1 MKSYPFF
8 LGSIACISLLSG
20 LLTTV
25 DAADPPNI
33 LILLGDDIDKSS
45 LGPWGGQ
52 AHTPHLDQLAND
64 GVRLDCVY
72 ANVAMCAPFRQ
83 EFFSG
88 QCAWRT
94 GAMPNHSKSVAGTKS
109 LPHYLKPLGYH
120 VGLLGKKHIGPRD
133 AYPFEDL
140 GDLPKDRDANEDAV
154 IRTETYIQKAIRAE
168 APFCLVVASND
179 GHGPYTHGDRSRYPA
194 NTIQTPHDALGTS
207 QYKQQLGAHLAEVTN
222 LDELLGKLRN
232 ILQNENVAQNTLII
246 FCSEQGN
253 AFPFSKWTC
262 FESGLTSG
270 MIAVLPKVIPAG
282 TVNENITWI
291 ADIAPTL
298 LDASGGD
305 TAAWTF
311 DGISQWKNWTG
322 ENEPDVHRY
331 AYGAF
336 TNCNILD
343 NKTRNFP
350 IRSIRDDTYTLIWS
364 PQYQNITSNV
374 TLTQAL
380 DWIHNKKSKKYPDVA
395 ASWVQKSFDD
405 PQAHT
410 MALVHRLHH
419 RPEWALYDRKN
430 DPHELE
436 NLATSQSHKK
446 IFERLQKALQTWLD
460 RWDDSDPIAT
470 ENAFIQ
476 K

>member
-1 MKSYPFF
+1 MKSYLSF
-8 LGSIACISLLSG
+8 LCSITYISLLSG

-25 DAADPPNI
+25 HAADQPNI

-52 AHTPHLDQLAND
+52 AHTPHLDQLARD

-83 EFFSG
+83 EFYSG

-109 LPHYLKPLGYH
+109 LPHYLQPLGYH

-133 AYPFEDL
+133 SYPFDDL
-140 GDLPKDRDANEDAV
+140 GDLPKDRDANKDAV
-154 IRTETYIQKAIRAE
+154 IRAEAYIQKAIRTE
-168 APFCLVVASND
+168 TPFCLVVASND

-194 NTIQTPHDALGTS
+194 ATIQTPHDALGTS

-222 LDELLGKLRN
+222 LDDLLGKLRK
-232 ILQNENVAQNTLII
+232 ILQDENITQNTLII

-282 TVNENITWI
+282 TVKKNMTWI
-291 ADIAPTL
+291 ADVAPTL
-298 LDASGGD
+298 LDAVGGN

-311 DGISQWKNWTG
+311 DGISQWGNLTG
-322 ENEPDVHRY
+322 GETDVHRY

-343 NKTRNFP
+343 NKTRNYP
-350 IRSIRDDTYTLIWS
+350 IRSIRDDRYTLIWS
-364 PQYQNITSNV
+364 PQHRDITSNV

-380 DWIHNKKSKKYPDVA
+380 DWINHKNNDRYPDVA
-395 ASWVQKSFDD
+395 ASWVQKSYDD
-405 PQAHT
+405 PHPHT
-410 MALVHRLHH
+410 QTLVHRLHH
-419 RPEWALYDRKN
+419 RPEWALYDRRN
-430 DPHELE
+430 DPHELD
-436 NLATSQSHKK
+436 NLVASDGHKEV
-446 IFERLQKALQTWLD
+446 FERLQKALHVWLN
-460 RWDDSDPIAT
+460 RWNDSDPVAT

>member
-1 MKSYPFF
+1 MKSYLSF
-8 LGSIACISLLSG
+8 LCSITYISLLSG

-25 DAADPPNI
+25 HAADQPNI

-52 AHTPHLDQLAND
+52 AHTPHLDQLARD

-83 EFFSG
+83 EFYSG
-88 QCAWRT
+88 RCAWRT

-109 LPHYLKPLGYH
+109 LPHYLQPLGYH

-133 AYPFEDL
+133 SYPFDDL
-140 GDLPKDRDANEDAV
+140 GDLPKDRDANKDAV
-154 IRTETYIQKAIRAE
+154 IRAEAYIQKAIRTE
-168 APFCLVVASND
+168 TPFCLVVASND

-194 NTIQTPHDALGTS
+194 ATIQTPHDALGTS

-222 LDELLGKLRN
+222 LDDLLGKLRK
-232 ILQNENVAQNTLII
+232 ILQDENITQNTLII

-282 TVNENITWI
+282 TVKKNMTWI
-291 ADIAPTL
+291 ADVAPTL
-298 LDASGGD
+298 LDAAGGN

-311 DGISQWKNWTG
+311 DGTSQWGNLTG
-322 ENEPDVHRY
+322 GKTDIHHY

-343 NKTRNFP
+343 NKTRNYP
-350 IRSIRDDTYTLIWS
+350 IRSIRDDRYTLIWS
-364 PQYQNITSNV
+364 PQHQDITSNV

-380 DWIHNKKSKKYPDVA
+380 DWINHKNNDRYPDVA
-395 ASWVQKSFDD
+395 ASWVQKLYDD
-405 PQAHT
+405 PQPHIKT
-410 MALVHRLHH
+410 LVHRLHH
-419 RPEWALYDRKN
+419 RPEWALYDRRN
-430 DPHELE
+430 DPHELD
-436 NLATSQSHKK
+436 NLAASDSHKK
-446 IFERLQKALQTWLD
+446 VFERLQKALHTWLN
-460 RWDDSDPIAT
+460 RWNDSNPVAT

>member
-1 MKSYPFF
+1 MKSYLSF
-8 LGSIACISLLSG
+8 LCSITYISLLSG

-25 DAADPPNI
+25 HAADQPNI

-52 AHTPHLDQLAND
+52 AHTPHLDQLARD

-83 EFFSG
+83 EFYSG

-109 LPHYLKPLGYH
+109 LPHYLQPLGYH

-133 AYPFEDL
+133 SYPFDDL
-140 GDLPKDRDANEDAV
+140 GDLPKDRDANKDAV
-154 IRTETYIQKAIRAE
+154 IRAEAYIQKAIRTE
-168 APFCLVVASND
+168 TPFCLVVASND

-194 NTIQTPHDALGTS
+194 ATIQTPHDALGTS

-222 LDELLGKLRN
+222 LDDLLGKLRK
-232 ILQNENVAQNTLII
+232 ILQDENVTQNTLII

-270 MIAVLPKVIPAG
+270 MIAVLPEVIPAG
-282 TVNENITWI
+282 TVKKNMTWI
-291 ADIAPTL
+291 ADVAPTL
-298 LDASGGD
+298 LDAAGGN

-311 DGISQWKNWTG
+311 DGTSQWGNLTG
-322 ENEPDVHRY
+322 GKTDIHHY

-343 NKTRNFP
+343 NKTRNYP
-350 IRSIRDDTYTLIWS
+350 IRSIRDDRYTLIWS
-364 PQYQNITSNV
+364 PQHQDITSNV

-380 DWIHNKKSKKYPDVA
+380 DWINHKNNDRYPDVA
-395 ASWVQKSFDD
+395 ASWVQKLYDD
-405 PQAHT
+405 PQPHIKT
-410 MALVHRLHH
+410 LVHRLHH
-419 RPEWALYDRKN
+419 RPEWALYDRRN
-430 DPHELE
+430 DPHELD
-436 NLATSQSHKK
+436 NLAASDSHKK
-446 IFERLQKALQTWLD
+446 VFERLQKALHTWLN
-460 RWDDSDPIAT
+460 RWNDSNPVAT

>member
-1 MKSYPFF
+1 MKSYLSF
-8 LGSIACISLLSG
+8 LCSITYISLLSG

-25 DAADPPNI
+25 HAADQPNI

-52 AHTPHLDQLAND
+52 AHTPHLDQLARD

-83 EFFSG
+83 EFYSG

-109 LPHYLKPLGYH
+109 LPHYLQPLGYH

-133 AYPFEDL
+133 SYPFEDL
-140 GDLPKDRDANEDAV
+140 GDLAKDRDANKDAV
-154 IRTETYIQKAIRAE
+154 IRAEAYIQKAIRTE
-168 APFCLVVASND
+168 TPFCLVVASND

-194 NTIQTPHDALGTS
+194 ATIQTPHDALGTS

-222 LDELLGKLRN
+222 LDDLLGKLRK
-232 ILQNENVAQNTLII
+232 ILQDENVTQNTLII

-282 TVNENITWI
+282 TVKKNMTWI
-291 ADIAPTL
+291 ADVAPTL
-298 LDASGGD
+298 LDAVGGN

-311 DGISQWKNWTG
+311 DGTSQWGNLTG
-322 ENEPDVHRY
+322 GKTDIHHY

-343 NKTRNFP
+343 NKTRNYP
-350 IRSIRDDTYTLIWS
+350 IRSIRDDRYTLIWS
-364 PQYQNITSNV
+364 PQHQDITSNV

-380 DWIHNKKSKKYPDVA
+380 DWINHKNNDRYPDVA
-395 ASWVQKSFDD
+395 ASWVQKLYDD
-405 PQAHT
+405 PQPHIKT
-410 MALVHRLHH
+410 LVHRLHH
-419 RPEWALYDRKN
+419 RPEWALYDRRN
-430 DPHELE
+430 DPHELD
-436 NLATSQSHKK
+436 NLAASDSHKK
-446 IFERLQKALQTWLD
+446 VFERLQKALHTWLN
-460 RWDDSDPIAT
+460 RWNDSNPVAT